1 MKIPSPLRFGRV
13 IVVASALTMVAPAMF
28 PEVAQAT
35 VEDQRREVER
45 IVDELD
51 RLHTQ
56 ADILAEDYAEAVD
69 TKNQLGIEIVAAE
82 QRVADK
88 EAELNSLRGDL
99 AEVAIRAFT
108 GNGADVL
115 GPLFSNANQYG
126 EGLRRDQYSRVALS
140 VGTSTTDDLDELISD
155 LDAERKD
162 LESKRAQAEALTLTI
177 ADKQQQ
183 TESLTAEY
191 IQSRDS
197 AQARLGRLIEEEEQR
212 RAEAAFA
219 RLQAELA
226 AQQAAAASASASN
239 SGGGN
244 TGGGGT
250 ASGGSNAT
258 TSSGGGGNNSNN
270 SNSSSGGGS
279 TPAPAPVVNLPSV
292 SGRAGLAIQAAQG
305 QLGVSYRYATS
316 KPGVSFDC
324 SGLTHYAWGQAGVY
338 LPRNSRCSSSRDPA
352 GSGCCRPAGRPDLL
366 LLADQSCRDLR
377 RRWTADPRSQLGHR
391 GEGLERQLGQG
402 HGGRPPRLTQRRQ
415 RSNRSFGVDVLRL
428 GGATVGLRAGHQ
440 SRPGHRLAVRQHRGR
455 RRPVPVRSDRRR
467 SLEPHVS
474 RHRYIAT
481 AFRVAASADRARAR
495 HGPRHGA
502 RTPHPSPPSV
512 EPTSPCRGRSDCA
525 PMIRST
531 KRRST

>member
-1 MKIPSPLRFGRV
+1 MKIPSPLRFGRL
-13 IVVASALTMVAPAMF
+13 IVVASALTMVLPAVF
-28 PEVAQAT
+28 PEAAQAT

-155 LDAERKD
+155 LDTERKD
-162 LESKRAQAEALTLTI
+162 LESKRAQAEALTATI

-226 AQQAAAASASASN
+226 AQQAAAANASASTN
-239 SGGGN
+239 AGNGGDTGATTSGGG
-244 TGGGGT
+244 
-250 ASGGSNAT
+250 NAT
-258 TSSGGGGNNSNN
+258 TSSSG
-270 SNSSSGGGS
+270 NSSSGTSSSNNSGGGSGGS
-279 TPAPAPVVNLPSV
+279 TAAPAPVVNLPSV

-324 SGLTHYAWGQAGVY
+324 SGLTHYAWGEAGVY
-338 LPRNSRCSSSRDPA
+338 LPRNSRAQAAATPRVPAATAQPGDLIFYYSPISHVGIYVGGGQLIHAPNSGTVVKVSSVSWGKVTA
-352 GSGCCRPAGRPDLL
+352 VGRP
-366 LLADQSCRDLR
+366 
-377 RRWTADPRSQLGHR
+377 G
-391 GEGLERQLGQG
+391 
-402 HGGRPPRLTQRRQ
+402 
-415 RSNRSFGVDVLRL
+415 
-428 GGATVGLRAGHQ
+428 
-440 SRPGHRLAVRQHRGR
+440 
-455 RRPVPVRSDRRR
+455 
-467 SLEPHVS
+467 
-474 RHRYIAT
+474 
-481 AFRVAASADRARAR
+481 
-495 HGPRHGA
+495 
-502 RTPHPSPPSV
+502 
-512 EPTSPCRGRSDCA
+512 
-525 PMIRST
+525 
-531 KRRST
+531 